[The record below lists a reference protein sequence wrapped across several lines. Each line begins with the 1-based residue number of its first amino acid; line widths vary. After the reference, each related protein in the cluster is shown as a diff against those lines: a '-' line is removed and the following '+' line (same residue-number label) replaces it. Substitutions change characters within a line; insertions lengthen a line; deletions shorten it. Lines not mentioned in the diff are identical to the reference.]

1 MNGVAHF
8 ASSEALT
15 SGLSVKISDTE
26 SLVRDVGKDLEQNKF
41 IGAALVPNMADGVY
55 KASIADEQI
64 TPLYALF
71 N

>member
-8 ASSEALT
+8 ASSEALS
-15 SGLSVKISDTE
+15 SGLSVKIGETKN
-26 SLVRDVGKDLEQNKF
+26 LVRDVGKDLEQNKF
-41 IGAALVPNMADGVY
+41 IGAALVPNMAEGVY
-55 KASIADEQI
+55 KASIEVEQI